1 MLNGIILAAEE
12 AESGAE
18 GGASLLLPHL
28 NELVPGII
36 AFALIFFFIWKKAG
50 PALQQLAADRQAAI
64 AGQIQEAEAVKLEAQ
79 SLLEDY
85 QQQVSGA
92 KAEANSIVEDARKS
106 ADVVKAGIL
115 AEAETEA
122 GTIRAKAQA
131 DADGE
136 KARALAEAR
145 TEVAGLSVALAEKV
159 VGGSLDAEKQQALV
173 DQYIAELEGK

>member
-1 MLNGIILAAEE
+1 MLDVLILAAEAEE
-12 AESGAE
+12 AEGG

-28 NELVPGII
+28 NELVPGLI

-50 PALQQLAADRQAAI
+50 PALNQLAADRQAAI
-64 AGQIQEAEAVKLEAQ
+64 AGQIQEAEAAKLEAQ

-92 KAEANSIVEDARKS
+92 TAEANSIVDDARKS

-115 AEAETEA
+115 ADAETEA
-122 GTIRAKAQA
+122 GAIRAKAQA

-145 TEVAGLSVALAEKV
+145 TEVAGLSIAIAEKV
-159 VGGSLDAEKQQALV
+159 VGGSLDAEKQKALV
-173 DQYIAELEGK
+173 DQYIAELEGN